1 MRVLWTLLKVIIG
14 LAIAIPVL
22 FLALALT
29 AGLVGTLVAL
39 AVIALKL
46 AIVGAIGYGIFRL
59 ARAVFAPSRKAAP
72 APLRELSVP
81 APDPYYEA
89 AVRELDA
96 ELGVRPRG

>member
-14 LAIAIPVL
+14 LAIAIPVG

-29 AGLVGTLVAL
+29 AGLIGTLIAF

-46 AIVGAIGYGIFRL
+46 AIVGAIGYGLFRL
-59 ARAVFAPSRKAAP
+59 ARAVLAPSRNVPP
-72 APLRELSVP
+72 APLREVSAS
-81 APDPYYEA
+81 APDRYYEA

>member
-1 MRVLWTLLKVIIG
+1 MRILWTLLKVIIG
-14 LAIAIPVL
+14 LAIAIPVA

-29 AGLVGTLVAL
+29 AGLVGTLIAL

-46 AIVGAIGYGIFRL
+46 AIVGCVAYGLFRL
-59 ARAVFAPSRKAAP
+59 GRAIFAPSPKPAPPPAAELS
-72 APLRELSVP
+72 APLR
-81 APDPYYEA
+81 DPYYDA

>member
-14 LAIAIPVL
+14 LAIAVPVL

-29 AGLVGTLVAL
+29 AGLVGTLIAL

-46 AIVGAIGYGIFRL
+46 AIVGGIGYGLFLL
-59 ARAVFAPSRKAAP
+59 ARAVFAPRKTAP
-72 APLRELSVP
+72 ERPRELSAP

-96 ELGVRPRG
+96 ELGVRPR